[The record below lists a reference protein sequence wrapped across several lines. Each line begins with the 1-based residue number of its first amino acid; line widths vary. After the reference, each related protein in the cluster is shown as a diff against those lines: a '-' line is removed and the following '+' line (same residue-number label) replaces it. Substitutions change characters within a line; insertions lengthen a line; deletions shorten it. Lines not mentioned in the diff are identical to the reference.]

1 MERLDERSYEVEA
14 MDGSSYGW
22 NRAHL
27 KQTNELPSELPESP
41 PNRTVFFGRGSDTD
55 NSYDQHNGYRPGQYF
70 LKS

>member
-41 PNRTVFFGRGSDTD
+41 PNRTVFFGGGATQITLTISTM
-55 NSYDQHNGYRPGQYF
+55 GTGQD
-70 LKS
+70 SIS